1 MGWVGGRLAD
11 IVLSVGEEKMLWEP
25 VLEITLARDRA
36 QGRDYSEGP
45 CLLKGH
51 LR

>member
-1 MGWVGGRLAD
+1 MGGRLAD
-11 IVLSVGEEKMLWEP
+11 IVLRVGGEKVLWEP

-36 QGRDYSEGP
+36 QGRDYREGP
-45 CLLKGH
+45 CLLEGH

>member
-1 MGWVGGRLAD
+1 MDGGPAE
-11 IVLSVGEEKMLWEP
+11 IVLRVREREVLWEP
-25 VLEITLARDRA
+25 ALEVTLARDLA

-45 CLLKGH
+45 CLLETH